1 MTLNQDGR
9 FFLFKTVVF
18 FVFNSRRSFFS
29 RYSTTLAYDYNSSR
43 CYYIKDLVQ
52 ALIETD
58 AGHTEDDEEDED
70 SEDEDSEDEDSE
82 DEDSEDEDS
91 QDGGSEDE
99 YSHRED
105 NDEAAD
111 NTTALGFM
119 KLLGVDIDTPEGGL
133 DTLVDSKYAEGSKG
147 VGILAAAATSST
159 LPATSFVVGFAT
171 GVNSFLAS
179 MSAATLEITASF
191 DAWNTAFKLILEQAK
206 LERKLQAIAKAKH
219 VKAAKKASTALLR
232 KAKMGRCN
240 SDLSLDW
247 SGMVPRYKTV
257 VNAAAT
263 PVEGHELPNRNSCE
277 LLAGELFEKTGS
289 LMTITR
295 KDAEAITL
303 GCRAEACGGKLSFRV
318 KVDDSGT

>member
-1 MTLNQDGR
+1 MR
-9 FFLFKTVVF
+9 
-18 FVFNSRRSFFS
+18 
-29 RYSTTLAYDYNSSR
+29 
-43 CYYIKDLVQ
+43 IKDLVQ

-82 DEDSEDEDS
+82 DEDSEDEVS

-99 YSHRED
+99 SSHRED

-119 KLLGVDIDTPEGGL
+119 KLLGVDIDTPEDGL
-133 DTLVDSKYAEGSKG
+133 DTLADSIYAEGSKG
-147 VGILAAAATSST
+147 VGILAAAVTPST
-159 LPATSFVVGFAT
+159 LHVTSFVVGFAT

-179 MSAATLEITASF
+179 MSAATLEITVSL

-219 VKAAKKASTALLR
+219 AKAAKKASTALLR

-247 SGMVPRYKTV
+247 SGMVPRYKTA
-257 VNAAAT
+257 VNAAAWR
-263 PVEGHELPNRNSCE
+263 P
-277 LLAGELFEKTGS
+277 
-289 LMTITR
+289 
-295 KDAEAITL
+295 
-303 GCRAEACGGKLSFRV
+303 
-318 KVDDSGT
+318 